1 MENTKRRFTSRRA
14 FLKSTTLGSATL
26 GLTSVL
32 TNESQ
37 ADEFPYGLDGFKT
50 FREYKA
56 NRKANM
62 LPCDAVVV
70 DANDPALVRDPR
82 SCMNCGHC
90 DQACMEQTISHWYDR
105 ATLKPNVAT
114 ICTHCGQCVSACKF
128 NVLHE
133 RLQFPE
139 VANEIANASYL
150 AESNKPTQVF
160 VALTAPALRV
170 SLGELFGEN
179 PGTNLQGV
187 LPSVLR
193 KIGFD
198 YVFDATF
205 GADLTTV
212 TETKE
217 LRAKLDDPNWNKP
230 LFTSCCPAWVS
241 FVETFYPE
249 FIENLSTSRSPL
261 LAQATAIKTKF
272 AKDKGIDPARLKVVA
287 FVPCVGKKY
296 EASRPENI
304 VASKIGEREGEFPDL
319 DYALTTR
326 ELGAWLSYV
335 QFAPQKAEKEEFDDA
350 FGVGSGAGKIFGATG
365 GVLSAVL
372 RQFWR
377 DVEGTDP
384 PENLLEL
391 KEIRGI
397 NGLRETTVKIG
408 SHNLRVAVVC
418 GLAGARELLEEYKK
432 NGSLPYEFVEVM
444 ACPGGCVGGGGQPKI
459 NGRTRPTDETRQ
471 ARADALFKI
480 DASDKVRVSNANM
493 ELRALLDKCDDA
505 DALFHTSFQ
514 KREVFKN

>member
-1 MENTKRRFTSRRA
+1 MRRSEQDFTSRRS
-14 FLKSTTLGSATL
+14 FLKLSALGTATL

-62 LPCDAVVV
+62 LPCDSVVV
-70 DANDPALVRDPR
+70 DPNDPALVRDTR
-82 SCMNCGHC
+82 SCLNCGHC
-90 DQACMEQTISHWYDR
+90 DQACMEQSISHWYDR
-105 ATLKPNVAT
+105 ATLKSNVAT
-114 ICTHCGQCVSACKF
+114 ICTHCGQCVTACKF

-139 VANEIANASYL
+139 VANKIANAAYL
-150 AESNKPTQVF
+150 AENKKPTPVF

-170 SLGELFGEN
+170 SLGELFDEK
-179 PGTNLQGV
+179 PGVNLQGA
-187 LPSVLR
+187 LPGVLR

-212 TETKE
+212 TEAKE
-217 LRAKLDDPNWNKP
+217 LRAKLDDPNFRKP

-249 FIENLSTSRSPL
+249 FIENLSTTRSPL
-261 LAQATAIKTKF
+261 LAQATALKTKF
-272 AKDKGIDPARLKVVA
+272 AQDKGIDPKLLNVVA
-287 FVPCVGKKY
+287 FVPCIGKKY

-304 VASKIGEREGEFPDL
+304 VASKIAGREGEFPDL
-319 DYALTTR
+319 DFALTTR

-335 QFAPQKAEKEEFDDA
+335 QLDPKKAETEEFDDA
-350 FGVGSGAGKIFGATG
+350 FGAGSGAGKIFGATG
-365 GVLSAVL
+365 GVLSAIL
-372 RQFWR
+372 RQLWF

-384 PENLLEL
+384 PEKLLEL
-391 KEIRGI
+391 KEIREI
-397 NGLRETTVKIG
+397 DGLRETTVKIG
-408 SHNLRVAVVC
+408 SYNLRVAVVC
-418 GLAGARELLEEYKK
+418 GLANARALLEKYKTE
-432 NGSLPYEFVEVM
+432 GSLPYDFVEVM

-459 NGRTRPTDETRQ
+459 NGRMRPTDETRQ
-471 ARADALFKI
+471 ARSEGLFQI
-480 DASDKVRVSNANM
+480 DASEKIRTSGANPQLSAFLESCENA
-493 ELRALLDKCDDA
+493 ET
-505 DALFHTSFQ
+505 LFHTSYQ
-514 KREVFKN
+514 KQDAFK

>member
-1 MENTKRRFTSRRA
+1 MRQIEHNLASRRA
-14 FLKSTTLGSATL
+14 FIKSGALGSVAL
-26 GLTSVL
+26 GLTSVF

-70 DANDPALVRDPR
+70 SEDDPALVRDSH
-82 SCMNCGHC
+82 SCLNCGHC
-90 DQACMEQTISHWYDR
+90 DQACMEQSVSHWYDR
-105 ATLKPNVAT
+105 ATLKANVAT
-114 ICTHCGQCVSACKF
+114 ICTHCGQCVTACKH

-139 VANEIANASYL
+139 VANQIARAISTDVK
-150 AESNKPTQVF
+150 ESAPIF

-179 PGTNLQGV
+179 PGVNLQGV
-187 LPSVLR
+187 LPGVLR
-193 KIGFD
+193 KLGFD

-212 TETKE
+212 TETQE
-217 LRAKLDDPNWNKP
+217 LRARLDAPNQRKP

-249 FIENLSTSRSPL
+249 FIENLSTTRSPL
-261 LAQATAIKTKF
+261 LAQATVVKTKF
-272 AKDKGIDPARLKVVA
+272 AQDKGIDPKRLKVVA
-287 FVPCVGKKY
+287 FVPCIGKKY

-304 VASKIGEREGEFPDL
+304 VASTIAERAGEYPDL
-319 DYALTTR
+319 DYALTAR

-335 QFAPQKAEKEEFDDA
+335 QFDPRKAEKEEFDDA
-350 FGVGSGAGKIFGATG
+350 FGFGSGAGKIFGATG
-365 GVLSAVL
+365 GVLGAVL
-372 RQFWR
+372 RQLWF

-384 PENLLEL
+384 SEDLLEL
-391 KEIRGI
+391 KEIREI
-397 NGLRETTVKIG
+397 KGLRETTLKIG
-408 SHNLRVAVVC
+408 SYDLRVAVVC

-432 NGSLPYEFVEVM
+432 NGSLPYELVEVM
-444 ACPGGCVGGGGQPKI
+444 ACPGGCVGGGGLPKI
-459 NGRTRPTDETRQ
+459 NGKTRPTDETRQ

-480 DASDKVRVSNANM
+480 DASDKVRVSGTNP
-493 ELRALLDKCDDA
+493 ELRALLESCDNA
-505 DALFHTSFQ
+505 ETLFHTSFQ
-514 KREVFKN
+514 KRHVFKN